1 MKKAP
6 EAFRTIS
13 EVSDILD
20 TPAHVLRFWESKFYQ
35 IRPVKR
41 AGGRRY
47 YRPDDLAL
55 LAGIKLLLQ
64 DQGMT
69 IRGVQKVL
77 QEQGVRHVA
86 ALTPDPSVEDSFEGE
101 SFDNVA
107 GAEGPDTGTDPDQ
120 DTIHPLDD
128 RAAVLSAPPPR
139 PEAVRPA
146 PPLPRM
152 PETPEAEP
160 DSAAFP
166 PEPEPAAPAANGDG
180 IGTPAAPDHGDTA
193 GELFSPATEAEKPAS
208 GAPAPPPP
216 APVPPEPEPLTPEPE
231 PPATDQPPPDRPLTD
246 LPGSAPTV
254 KTRPPLPPAPDLSD
268 QPLAPGTGG
277 ERPARVLRDLPRSAL
292 AADHDKAAMLARRLD
307 ALLDRMSDASGA
319 GRW

>member
-55 LAGIKLLLQ
+55 LAGIRLLLQ

-86 ALTPDPSVEDSFEGE
+86 SLAPDLVADEIHEAGSDTAANETGPTKDSAE
-101 SFDNVA
+101 SRRNR
-107 GAEGPDTGTDPDQ
+107 PDD
-120 DTIHPLDD
+120 L
-128 RAAVLSAPPPR
+128 VAPPPR
-139 PEAVRPA
+139 PAATARPVPPMPLLPEASETAPEAPRSAAAMRSPSSVPEAPGQKHADDRTEPVAAESDETTFPA
-146 PPLPRM
+146 PPLSPTPQSDEAKEGDM
-152 PETPEAEP
+152 APEQTGTGQPLSEQ
-160 DSAAFP
+160 DSSSLP
-166 PEPEPAAPAANGDG
+166 TSEPAA
-180 IGTPAAPDHGDTA
+180 T
-193 GELFSPATEAEKPAS
+193 KRQ
-208 GAPAPPPP
+208 
-216 APVPPEPEPLTPEPE
+216 PVT
-231 PPATDQPPPDRPLTD
+231 
-246 LPGSAPTV
+246 
-254 KTRPPLPPAPDLSD
+254 PAPDLSD
-268 QPLAPGTGG
+268 QALNLSEIAYS
-277 ERPARVLRDLPRSAL
+277 ERPARVLRGLPRDAL
-292 AADHDKAAMLARRLD
+292 AAKHDTAAILARRID